1 MKLPFKQTVTVFGV
15 LVWEGVKNE
24 YTVGERHNDLIYVDM
39 GNGYGSRAKESI
51 WVNCLGQELFA

>member
-15 LVWEGVKNE
+15 VVWEGVKNE

-39 GNGYGSRAKESI
+39 GNGYGSWAKESI
-51 WVNCLGQELFA
+51 WVNCPGQELFA

>member
-24 YTVGERHNDLIYVDM
+24 YTVGERHKDLIYVDL
-39 GNGYGSRAKESI
+39 GNGYGSWKRISK
-51 WVNCLGQELFA
+51 

>member
-24 YTVGERHNDLIYVDM
+24 YTVGERHNDLIYVDL
-39 GNGYGSRAKESI
+39 GNGYGSWAKESI
-51 WVNCLGQELFA
+51 WVNCPGQELFA